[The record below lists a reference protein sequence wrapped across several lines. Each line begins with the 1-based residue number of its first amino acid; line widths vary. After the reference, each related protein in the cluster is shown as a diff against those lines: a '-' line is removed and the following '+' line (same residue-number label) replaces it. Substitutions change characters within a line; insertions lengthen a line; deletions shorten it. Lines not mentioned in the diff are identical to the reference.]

1 MKINYLLE
9 KVYSFPRVFRVLLLI
24 SIDILIIYFSVLLTF
39 NFDFNKSNY
48 INLLFIILG
57 FFSTLTYFFS
67 GFYLNITRYIGS
79 QTFYKF
85 AKKNLIIISC
95 IYFFGVLFNYKF
107 PSIFYFLKL
116 HIILTSLILLLRIF
130 IRDLVMKFSKD
141 KIINNLIG
149 IYGAGAAG
157 TQLLASLKLSGRLN
171 TIAFFDDNPKL
182 WGTKINEVK
191 IYSPH
196 QIYKFKDNL
205 KQILLAIPSI
215 EISRKRKII
224 KMLQNLELPILDIPS
239 IDEITKGKTKI
250 DALRPIPIEELLGR
264 EVIEAQSDLMNL
276 AIKNKIILITG
287 AGGSIGSELC
297 RQVIH
302 HKPKK
307 IIILDI
313 SEENLYNI
321 NEELLQI
328 NNDNIKILST
338 LGSSS
343 NFNLVNKT
351 IKDNNIDII
360 FHAAAYKH
368 VPIVELNPIEGIKN
382 NIFSTVT
389 VCEAS
394 ANNHIEKLIL
404 ISTDKSVRPTNI
416 MGASKRVAELIVQ
429 AYAEK
434 ESIKSHEDSTYK
446 ETLFSMVRFGNVLG
460 SSGSVVLKFKEQIES
475 GGPITLTDSN
485 IIRYFMTIKEAAQLV
500 IQSSVLSE
508 GGDIFLLDMGDPVK
522 IHDLAKQM
530 VNLSGLSIKNKNN
543 INGDIEIIST
553 GLRPGEKLY
562 EELLINAESKPTSN
576 PRIFKA
582 YEKSIKFLVVEK
594 ILKEF
599 KFHLDNYNLE
609 ESLKLLKKLVPEWK
623 KNNGLEDK

>member
-1 MKINYLLE
+1 MKINYFLE
-9 KVYSFPRVFRVLLLI
+9 KVYSFPRFLRVLLLI
-24 SIDILIIYFSVLLTF
+24 LFDILIIYFSILLTF
-39 NFDFNKSNY
+39 NFDFDKSNF
-48 INLLFIILG
+48 IRLLFISTS

-79 QTFYKF
+79 QTYYKF
-85 AKKNLIIISC
+85 AKKNLMIISF
-95 IYFFGVLFNYKF
+95 IYFLGIFFNYKL

-116 HIILTSLILLLRIF
+116 QIILTSLILLLRIF
-130 IRDLVMKFSKD
+130 IRDLVIKCSKD
-141 KIINNLIG
+141 KIINNSIG

-157 TQLLASLKLSGRLN
+157 SQLLSSLKLSGRLN
-171 TIAFFDDNPKL
+171 TIAFFDDDPKL
-182 WGTKINEVK
+182 WGTKINEVR
-191 IYSPH
+191 IYPPN

-215 EISRKRKII
+215 KISRKRKII

-250 DALRPIPIEELLGR
+250 DTLRPIPIDELLGR
-264 EVIEAQSDLMNL
+264 EVVEAQSDLMNL

-297 RQVIH
+297 RQVIQ

-307 IIILDI
+307 IVILEI

-321 NEELLQI
+321 NEKLLQI
-328 NNDNIKILST
+328 NIDNIKIVSI

-343 NFNLVNKT
+343 NFKLVNKT
-351 IKDNNIDII
+351 IKDNNINII

-382 NIFSTVT
+382 NIYSTVA
-389 VCEAS
+389 VCKAS
-394 ANNHIEKLIL
+394 AENNIEKFIL

-434 ESIKSHEDSTYK
+434 ESIKLIKDETKK
-446 ETLFSMVRFGNVLG
+446 ETLFSIVRFGNVLG
-460 SSGSVVLKFKEQIES
+460 SSGSVVLKFKEQIKS
-475 GGPITLTDSN
+475 GGPITLTDAN
-485 IIRYFMTIKEAAQLV
+485 IIRYFMTITEAAQLV
-500 IQSSVLSE
+500 IQSSVLSR

-522 IHDLAKQM
+522 IYDLAKQM
-530 VNLSGLSIKNKNN
+530 VNLSGLSVKNKNN

-562 EELLINAESKPTSN
+562 EELLINAESEPTSN

-582 YEKSIKFLVVEK
+582 YENSIKFLVVEK
-594 ILKEF
+594 ILNELQ
-599 KFHLDNYNLE
+599 FHLENYNLE
-609 ESLKLLKKLVPEWK
+609 ESLKLLKKLVPEWNK
-623 KNNGLEDK
+623 KK

>member
-1 MKINYLLE
+1 MKLNYFLE
-9 KVYSFPRVFRVLLLI
+9 KVYSFPRVLRVILLLT
-24 SIDILIIYFSVLLTF
+24 IDILIIYFSIQITF
-39 NFDFNKSNY
+39 NSEPNKSTFFNW
-48 INLLFIILG
+48 LFINMS

-79 QTFYKF
+79 QTYYKF
-85 AKKNLIIISC
+85 ARKNLFIIIFL
-95 IYFFGVLFNYKF
+95 YFLGSLLNYKL
-107 PSIFYFLKL
+107 PSIFYFVKF

-130 IRDLVMKFSKD
+130 IRDLVMKYSKD
-141 KIINNLIG
+141 KIVNNSIG

-157 TQLLASLKLSGRLN
+157 SQLLASLKLSGKLN

-191 IYSPH
+191 IYSPN

-215 EISRKRKII
+215 KISRKRKII

-250 DALRPIPIEELLGR
+250 DSLRPIPIEELLGR
-264 EVIEAQSDLMNL
+264 EVIEAQSDLMDL

-297 RQVIH
+297 RQVIKY
-302 HKPKK
+302 KPKK
-307 IIILDI
+307 IVILEI
-313 SEENLYNI
+313 SEENLYKI
-321 NEELLQI
+321 NEELSQI
-328 NNDNIKILST
+328 NIDSIKVVSI

-343 NFNLVNKT
+343 NYKLVNKT
-351 IKDNNIDII
+351 IKDNNINIV

-382 NIFSTVT
+382 NIFSTVA

-394 ANNHIEKLIL
+394 TANNIEKLIL

-434 ESIKSHEDSTYK
+434 ESINLNKHGTHK
-446 ETLFSMVRFGNVLG
+446 KTLFSMVRFGNVLG
-460 SSGSVVLKFKEQIES
+460 SSGSVVLKFKEQIKS

-500 IQSSVLSE
+500 IQSSVLSK
-508 GGDIFLLDMGDPVK
+508 GGDIFLLDMGNPVK
-522 IHDLAKQM
+522 IYDLAKQM

-543 INGDIEIIST
+543 LEGDIEIIST

-562 EELLINAESKPTSN
+562 EELLIDAEAEKTDHPL
-576 PRIFKA
+576 IFRAK
-582 YEKSIKFLVVEK
+582 ENFIIMDEIIPKLKNLKKNIDERNKDKTLK
-594 ILKEF
+594 ILKE
-599 KFHLDNYNLE
+599 
-609 ESLKLLKKLVPEWK
+609 LVKEWETK
-623 KNNGLEDK
+623 IK

>member
-1 MKINYLLE
+1 MKINHLLE
-9 KVYSFPRVFRVLLLI
+9 KIYNFPRVLRVLLLI

-39 NFDFNKSNY
+39 NFDLDKSNL
-48 INLLFIILG
+48 IKWIFFSISI
-57 FFSTLTYFFS
+57 FSTLTNFLS
-67 GFYLNITRYIGS
+67 GFYLNITRFIGS
-79 QTFYKF
+79 QSYYKF
-85 AKKNLIIISC
+85 AKINSIVIFL
-95 IYFFGVLFNYKF
+95 IYFFGEFLNFRL

-116 HIILTSLILLLRIF
+116 YIISTSLIFFIRIF
-130 IRDLVMKFSKD
+130 IRDLVLKYSKN
-141 KIINNLIG
+141 KLLNSSIG

-157 TQLLASLKLSGRLN
+157 SQLLASLKLSGELN
-171 TIAFFDDNPKL
+171 IIAFFDDNPKL
-182 WGTKINEVK
+182 WGTKINDVK
-191 IYSPH
+191 IYPPN

-215 EISRKRKII
+215 KISRKRKII
-224 KMLQNLELPILDIPS
+224 KMLQNLELPILDMPS
-239 IDEITKGKTKI
+239 IDEITKGETKI

-264 EVIEAQSDLMNL
+264 EVIQAQTNLMNL
-276 AIKNKIILITG
+276 AIKNKTILITG

-297 RQVIH
+297 RQAIQH
-302 HKPKK
+302 MPKK
-307 IIILDI
+307 IVIFDI
-313 SEENLYNI
+313 SEENLYKI
-321 NEELLQI
+321 NEQLLEI
-328 NNDNIKILST
+328 NIDKIKIVSI

-343 NFNLVNKT
+343 NFKLVSKT

-382 NIFSTVT
+382 NIFSTVA

-394 ANNHIEKLIL
+394 VSNNVEKLIL

-434 ESIKSHEDSTYK
+434 ESSKLSKNSTYK

-460 SSGSVVLKFKEQIES
+460 SSGSVVLKFKKQIKS
-475 GGPITLTDSN
+475 GGPITLTDPN

-500 IQSSVLSE
+500 NQSSVLSK
-508 GGDIFLLDMGDPVK
+508 GGDIFLLDMGEPVK
-522 IHDLAKQM
+522 IFDLAKQM

-562 EELLINAESKPTSN
+562 EELLIDAEAEKTDHPL
-576 PRIFKA
+576 IFRAK
-582 YEKSIKFLVVEK
+582 ENFIMMDEIIPKLKFLKKHIDERNKDQTLK
-594 ILKEF
+594 ILNELVKEWENQN
-599 KFHLDNYNLE
+599 KIN
-609 ESLKLLKKLVPEWK
+609 
-623 KNNGLEDK
+623 

>member
-9 KVYSFPRVFRVLLLI
+9 KIYSFPRFSRVLLLI
-24 SIDILIIYFSVLLTF
+24 SIDIFIIYFSVLITF
-39 NFDFNKSNY
+39 NFDLDNSNL
-48 INLLFIILG
+48 IKWLFLSISI
-57 FFSTLTYFFS
+57 FSTLTNFFS
-67 GFYLNITRYIGS
+67 GFYLNITRFIGS
-79 QTFYKF
+79 QTYYKF
-85 AKKNLIIISC
+85 AKINLIVIFF
-95 IYFFGVLFNYKF
+95 IYFFGKF
-107 PSIFYFLKL
+107 LNFRLPSIFSFLKL
-116 HIILTSLILLLRIF
+116 YIISTSLIFFIRIF
-130 IRDLVMKFSKD
+130 IRDLVMKYSKN
-141 KIINNLIG
+141 KNINNSIG

-157 TQLLASLKLSGRLN
+157 TQLLASLKLSRLN
-171 TIAFFDDNPKL
+171 IIAFFDDNPKL

-191 IYSPH
+191 IYPPH

-215 EISRKRKII
+215 KISRKRTII
-224 KMLQNLELPILDIPS
+224 KMLQNLELPILDMPS

-264 EVIEAQSDLMNL
+264 DVIEAQSDLMKL
-276 AIKNKIILITG
+276 AIQNKTILITG

-297 RQVIH
+297 RQVIQH
-302 HKPKK
+302 MPKK
-307 IIILDI
+307 IVLLEI
-313 SEENLYNI
+313 SEENLYKI

-328 NNDNIKILST
+328 NIDKIKIISI

-343 NFNLVNKT
+343 NFKLVSKT

-382 NIFSTVT
+382 NIFSTVA

-394 ANNHIEKLIL
+394 VENHIEKLIL

-416 MGASKRVAELIVQ
+416 MGASKRVAELVVQ

-434 ESIKSHEDSTYK
+434 ESTKFNKNSNYK

-460 SSGSVVLKFKEQIES
+460 SSGSVVLKFKEQIKS

-500 IQSSVLSE
+500 IQSSVLSK

-522 IHDLAKQM
+522 IYDLAKQM

-543 INGDIEIIST
+543 IEGDIEIIST

-562 EELLINAESKPTSN
+562 EELLIDAEAEKTDHPL
-576 PRIFKA
+576 IFRAK
-582 YEKSIKFLVVEK
+582 ENFIIMDEIIPKLKNLKKNIDERNKDQTLK
-594 ILKEF
+594 ILNELVKEWENQN
-599 KFHLDNYNLE
+599 KIN
-609 ESLKLLKKLVPEWK
+609 
-623 KNNGLEDK
+623 

>member
-1 MKINYLLE
+1 MKINFFLE
-9 KVYSFPRVFRVLLLI
+9 KVYSFPRVFRVFLLLT
-24 SIDILIIYFSVLLTF
+24 IDILIIYFSILITF
-39 NFDFNKSNY
+39 HSDPNKSTFFNW
-48 INLLFIILG
+48 LFINMSL
-57 FFSTLTYFFS
+57 FSTLTYFFS

-79 QTFYKF
+79 QTYYKF
-85 AKKNLIIISC
+85 ARKNLFIIIFL
-95 IYFFGVLFNYKF
+95 YFLGSLFNYKL
-107 PSIFYFLKL
+107 PSIFYFFKF

-130 IRDLVMKFSKD
+130 IRDLVMKYSKD
-141 KIINNLIG
+141 KFFNNSIG

-157 TQLLASLKLSGRLN
+157 SQLLASLKLSGKLN

-182 WGTKINEVK
+182 WGTKINEVR
-191 IYSPH
+191 IYPPN

-215 EISRKRKII
+215 KISRKRKII

-250 DALRPIPIEELLGR
+250 DSLRPIPIEELLGR

-276 AIKNKIILITG
+276 AIKNKIIMITG

-297 RQVIH
+297 RQVIK

-307 IIILDI
+307 IVILEI
-313 SEENLYNI
+313 SEENLYKINEDLSQINI
-321 NEELLQI
+321 NDVKLVSI
-328 NNDNIKILST
+328 

-343 NFNLVNKT
+343 NYKLVNKS

-382 NIFSTVT
+382 NIFSTVA
-389 VCEAS
+389 VCQAS
-394 ANNHIEKLIL
+394 AENNIEKLIL

-434 ESIKSHEDSTYK
+434 ESNFFKKDASYK
-446 ETLFSMVRFGNVLG
+446 KTLFSMVRFGNVLG
-460 SSGSVVLKFKEQIES
+460 SSGSVVLKFKEQIKH
-475 GGPITLTDSN
+475 GGPITLTDPN

-522 IHDLAKQM
+522 IYDLAKQM
-530 VNLSGLSIKNKNN
+530 INLSGLSIKNENN
-543 INGDIEIIST
+543 KDGEIEIIST

-562 EELLINAESKPTSN
+562 EELLINAKSKPTSN

-582 YEKSIKFLVVEK
+582 YEDSIKYFVVEK
-594 ILKEF
+594 ILEDL
-599 KFHLDNYNLE
+599 KFHLENYNLE
-609 ESLKLLKKLVPEWK
+609 ESLNILKELVPEWK
-623 KNNGLEDK
+623 KNRVFNS

>member
-1 MKINYLLE
+1 MKINYFLE
-9 KVYSFPRVFRVLLLI
+9 KVYSFPRFLRVLSLI
-24 SIDILIIYFSVLLTF
+24 SIDILIIYFSVLIT
-39 NFDFNKSNY
+39 FDFDSNKTPY
-48 INLLFIILG
+48 INLLFMSISFL
-57 FFSTLTYFFS
+57 STLTYFFS

-79 QTFYKF
+79 QTYYKF
-85 AKKNLIIISC
+85 AKKNFIIIFC
-95 IYFFGVLFNYKF
+95 IYLNGVCSNYKL

-130 IRDLVMKFSKD
+130 IRDLVMKLSKD
-141 KIINNLIG
+141 KEVNNSIG

-171 TIAFFDDNPKL
+171 TVAFFDDNPNL
-182 WGTKINEVK
+182 WGRKINEVK
-191 IYSPH
+191 IYPPH

-215 EISRKRKII
+215 NISRKRKKI

-276 AIKNKIILITG
+276 AIKNKTILITG

-297 RQVIH
+297 RQVIQN
-302 HKPKK
+302 KPKK
-307 IIILDI
+307 IIILEI

-328 NNDNIKILST
+328 NTDNIRVISI

-343 NFNLVNKT
+343 NYKLINKT
-351 IKDNNIDII
+351 IIDNNIDII

-382 NIFSTVT
+382 NIFSTVA
-389 VCEAS
+389 VCEAA

-434 ESIKSHEDSTYK
+434 ESIFLKK
-446 ETLFSMVRFGNVLG
+446 ER
-460 SSGSVVLKFKEQIES
+460 
-475 GGPITLTDSN
+475 
-485 IIRYFMTIKEAAQLV
+485 AC
-500 IQSSVLSE
+500 
-508 GGDIFLLDMGDPVK
+508 
-522 IHDLAKQM
+522 
-530 VNLSGLSIKNKNN
+530 
-543 INGDIEIIST
+543 
-553 GLRPGEKLY
+553 
-562 EELLINAESKPTSN
+562 
-576 PRIFKA
+576 
-582 YEKSIKFLVVEK
+582 KFLQ
-594 ILKEF
+594 
-599 KFHLDNYNLE
+599 
-609 ESLKLLKKLVPEWK
+609 
-623 KNNGLEDK
+623 

>member
-9 KVYSFPRVFRVLLLI
+9 KIYSFPRLSRVLLLI
-24 SIDILIIYFSVLLTF
+24 SIDIFIIYFSVFITF
-39 NFDFNKSNY
+39 NFDLNNSNL
-48 INLLFIILG
+48 IKWLFLSISIFSIL
-57 FFSTLTYFFS
+57 TNFFS
-67 GFYLNITRYIGS
+67 GFYLNITRFIGS
-79 QTFYKF
+79 QTYYKF
-85 AKKNLIIISC
+85 AKINLIVIFF
-95 IYFFGVLFNYKF
+95 IYLCGEFLNFKL
-107 PSIFYFLKL
+107 PSIFSFLKL
-116 HIILTSLILLLRIF
+116 YIISTSLIFFIRIF
-130 IRDLVMKFSKD
+130 IRDLVMKYSKN
-141 KIINNLIG
+141 KNINNSIG

-157 TQLLASLKLSGRLN
+157 TQLLASLKLSRLN
-171 TIAFFDDNPKL
+171 IVAFFDDNPKL

-191 IYSPH
+191 IYPPH
-196 QIYKFKDNL
+196 QIYKFKDSL

-215 EISRKRKII
+215 KISRKRTII
-224 KMLQNLELPILDIPS
+224 KMLQNLELPILDMPS

-264 EVIEAQSDLMNL
+264 EVIEAQSDLMKL
-276 AIKNKIILITG
+276 AIKNKTILITG

-297 RQVIH
+297 RQVIQ

-307 IIILDI
+307 IVILEI
-313 SEENLYNI
+313 SEENLYKI
-321 NEELLQI
+321 NEELFQI
-328 NNDNIKILST
+328 NIDKIKIISI

-343 NFNLVNKT
+343 NFKLVSKT

-382 NIFSTVT
+382 NIFSTVA

-394 ANNHIEKLIL
+394 VENHIEKLIL

-416 MGASKRVAELIVQ
+416 MGASKRVAELVVQ

-434 ESIKSHEDSTYK
+434 ESYKFKKDSNYK

-460 SSGSVVLKFKEQIES
+460 SSGSVVLKFKEQIKS

-485 IIRYFMTIKEAAQLV
+485 IIRYFMTMKEAAQLV
-500 IQSSVLSE
+500 IQSSVLSK
-508 GGDIFLLDMGDPVK
+508 GGDIFLLDMGNPVK
-522 IHDLAKQM
+522 IYDLAKQM

-543 INGDIEIIST
+543 IQGDIEIIST

-562 EELLINAESKPTSN
+562 EELLIDAEAEKTDHPL
-576 PRIFKA
+576 IFRAK
-582 YEKSIKFLVVEK
+582 ENFIIMDEIIPKLKDLKRNIDERNKDQTLK
-594 ILKEF
+594 ILNELVKEW
-599 KFHLDNYNLE
+599 DNQ
-609 ESLKLLKKLVPEWK
+609 
-623 KNNGLEDK
+623 NNMN

>member
-1 MKINYLLE
+1 MKINNLLE
-9 KVYSFPRVFRVLLLI
+9 KIYSFPRFSRILLLI
-24 SIDILIIYFSVLLTF
+24 SIDILIIYFSVNITF
-39 NFDFNKSNY
+39 NFDHNNSNL
-48 INLLFIILG
+48 IKLLFISLS
-57 FFSTLTYFFS
+57 FFSTLTNFFS
-67 GFYLNITRYIGS
+67 GFYLNITRFIGS
-79 QTFYKF
+79 QTYYKF
-85 AKKNLIIISC
+85 AKINLIVIFLIYFISKFFNFRLLNIFSFFKLYIIS
-95 IYFFGVLFNYKF
+95 
-107 PSIFYFLKL
+107 
-116 HIILTSLILLLRIF
+116 TSLIFCIRIF
-130 IRDLVMKFSKD
+130 IRDLVMKYSKN
-141 KIINNLIG
+141 KNINNSIA

-157 TQLLASLKLSGRLN
+157 TQLLASLKLSRLN
-171 TIAFFDDNPKL
+171 IIAFFDDNPKL

-191 IYSPH
+191 IYPPH

-215 EISRKRKII
+215 KISRKRTII
-224 KMLQNLELPILDIPS
+224 KILQNLELPILDMPS

-264 EVIEAQSDLMNL
+264 EVIEAQSDLMKL
-276 AIKNKIILITG
+276 AIKNKTILITG

-297 RQVIH
+297 RQVIQH
-302 HKPKK
+302 MPKK
-307 IIILDI
+307 IVLLEI
-313 SEENLYNI
+313 SEENLYKI

-328 NNDNIKILST
+328 NIDKIEMISV

-343 NFNLVNKT
+343 NYKLVSKT

-382 NIFSTVT
+382 NIFSTVA

-394 ANNHIEKLIL
+394 VENHIEKLIL

-416 MGASKRVAELIVQ
+416 MGASKRVAELVVQ

-434 ESIKSHEDSTYK
+434 ESTKFNKNSNYK
-446 ETLFSMVRFGNVLG
+446 KTFFSMVRFGNVLG
-460 SSGSVVLKFKEQIES
+460 SSGSVVLKFKEQIKS
-475 GGPITLTDSN
+475 GGPITLTDPN

-500 IQSSVLSE
+500 IQSSVLSK

-522 IHDLAKQM
+522 IYDLAKQM

-543 INGDIEIIST
+543 LEGDIEIIST

-562 EELLINAESKPTSN
+562 EELLIDAEAEKTDHPL
-576 PRIFKA
+576 IFRARENFIIMDEIFPKLKNLKKNID
-582 YEKSIKFLVVEK
+582 ERNKDQTLK
-594 ILKEF
+594 ILSELVKEWENQN
-599 KFHLDNYNLE
+599 KIN
-609 ESLKLLKKLVPEWK
+609 
-623 KNNGLEDK
+623 

>member
-1 MKINYLLE
+1 MK
-9 KVYSFPRVFRVLLLI
+9 YSK
-24 SIDILIIYFSVLLTF
+24 
-39 NFDFNKSNY
+39 NKN
-48 INLLFIILG
+48 
-57 FFSTLTYFFS
+57 
-67 GFYLNITRYIGS
+67 
-79 QTFYKF
+79 
-85 AKKNLIIISC
+85 
-95 IYFFGVLFNYKF
+95 
-107 PSIFYFLKL
+107 
-116 HIILTSLILLLRIF
+116 
-130 IRDLVMKFSKD
+130 
-141 KIINNLIG
+141 INNSIG

-157 TQLLASLKLSGRLN
+157 SQLLASLKLSRLN
-171 TIAFFDDNPKL
+171 IIAFFDDNQKL

-191 IYSPH
+191 IFPPH

-215 EISRKRKII
+215 EISRKRTII
-224 KMLQNLELPILDIPS
+224 KTLQNLELPILDMPS
-239 IDEITKGKTKI
+239 IDEITKGKSKI

-264 EVIEAQSDLMNL
+264 EVVEAQSDLMKL
-276 AIKNKIILITG
+276 AIKNKTILITG

-297 RQVIH
+297 RQVIKN
-302 HKPKK
+302 KPNK
-307 IIILDI
+307 IVILEI
-313 SEENLYNI
+313 SEENLYKI

-328 NNDNIKILST
+328 NFHKINIISI

-343 NFNLVNKT
+343 NLNLVSKT
-351 IKDNNIDII
+351 IKDNNVDII

-382 NIFSTVT
+382 NIFSTVA

-394 ANNHIEKLIL
+394 AENHIEKLIL

-434 ESIKSHEDSTYK
+434 ESTKFSKDSTYK

-460 SSGSVVLKFKEQIES
+460 SSGSVVPKFKEQIKS
-475 GGPITLTDSN
+475 GGPITLTDPN

-522 IHDLAKQM
+522 IYDLAKQM
-530 VNLSGLSIKNKNN
+530 INLSGLFHKNENN
-543 INGDIEIIST
+543 IDGDIEIIST

-594 ILKEF
+594 ILKDL
-599 KFHLDNYNLE
+599 KYHLENYNLE
-609 ESLKLLKKLVPEWK
+609 ESLKILKKLVPEWK
-623 KNNGLEDK
+623 KIKN

>member
-9 KVYSFPRVFRVLLLI
+9 KIYSFPRFSRVLSLI
-24 SIDILIIYFSVLLTF
+24 SIDILIIYFSVLITF
-39 NFDFNKSNY
+39 NFDHY
-48 INLLFIILG
+48 NLTIIKWIFASISIL
-57 FFSTLTYFFS
+57 STLTNFLS
-67 GFYLNITRYIGS
+67 GFYLNITRFIGS
-79 QTFYKF
+79 QAYYKF
-85 AKKNLIIISC
+85 AKINLVVIC
-95 IYFFGVLFNYKF
+95 FIYFFGELLNFRLPNIL
-107 PSIFYFLKL
+107 SFLKL
-116 HIILTSLILLLRIF
+116 YIISTSLIFFIRIL
-130 IRDLVMKFSKD
+130 IRDLVMKYSKN
-141 KIINNLIG
+141 KSINNSIG

-157 TQLLASLKLSGRLN
+157 SQLLASLKLSGKLN

-191 IYSPH
+191 IYPPH

-215 EISRKRKII
+215 KISRKRTII
-224 KMLQNLELPILDIPS
+224 KILQNLELPILDMPS

-264 EVIEAQSDLMNL
+264 EVIEAHKDLMKL
-276 AIKNKIILITG
+276 AIKNKTILITG

-297 RQVIH
+297 RQVIQY
-302 HKPKK
+302 KPNK
-307 IIILDI
+307 IVLLEI
-313 SEENLYNI
+313 SEENLYKI
-321 NEELLQI
+321 NEELLQK
-328 NNDNIKILST
+328 NIDKIQIVSI

-343 NFNLVNKT
+343 NFKLVSKT

-382 NIFSTVT
+382 NIFSTVA

-394 ANNHIEKLIL
+394 AKNHIEKLIL

-416 MGASKRVAELIVQ
+416 MGASKRVAELVVQ

-434 ESIKSHEDSTYK
+434 ESNKLNKDSNYK

-460 SSGSVVLKFKEQIES
+460 SSGSVVLKFKEQIKS

-500 IQSSVLSE
+500 IQSSVLSQ
-508 GGDIFLLDMGDPVK
+508 GGDIFLLDMGNPVK
-522 IHDLAKQM
+522 IYDLAKQM

-543 INGDIEIIST
+543 IEGDIEIIST

-562 EELLINAESKPTSN
+562 EELLIDAEAEKTDHPL
-576 PRIFKA
+576 IFRAK
-582 YEKSIKFLVVEK
+582 ENFIMMDEIIPKLKNLKKNIDERNKDQTLK
-594 ILKEF
+594 ILKE
-599 KFHLDNYNLE
+599 
-609 ESLKLLKKLVPEWK
+609 LVKEWENQNK
-623 KNNGLEDK
+623 IN

>member
-1 MKINYLLE
+1 MKINNFLE
-9 KVYSFPRVFRVLLLI
+9 KVYSFPRAFRVLLLI

-39 NFDFNKSNY
+39 NFDSDKSTL
-48 INLLFIILG
+48 INWLFISISI
-57 FFSTLTYFFS
+57 FSTLTNFFS
-67 GFYLNITRYIGS
+67 GFYLNITRFIGS
-79 QTFYKF
+79 QTYYKF
-85 AKKNLIIISC
+85 AKKNLIVIFF
-95 IYFFGVLFNYKF
+95 IYLLGEFLNFRL
-107 PSIFYFLKL
+107 PSIFYLLKL
-116 HIILTSLILLLRIF
+116 YIIFLSLIFFIRIF
-130 IRDLVMKFSKD
+130 IRDLVMKYSKN
-141 KIINNLIG
+141 KIINNSIG

-157 TQLLASLKLSGRLN
+157 SQLLASLKLSGKLN
-171 TIAFFDDNPKL
+171 IIAFFDDNQNL
-182 WGTKINEVK
+182 WGTKINEVR
-191 IYSPH
+191 IYPPS

-215 EISRKRKII
+215 KISRKRTII
-224 KMLQNLELPILDIPS
+224 KMLQKLELPILDIPS
-239 IDEITKGKTKI
+239 IDEITKGNTKI

-264 EVIEAQSDLMNL
+264 EVIEAQSALMSL
-276 AIKNKIILITG
+276 AIKNKTILITG

-297 RQVIH
+297 RQVIQNM
-302 HKPKK
+302 PKK
-307 IIILDI
+307 IVILEI
-313 SEENLYNI
+313 SEENLYKI
-321 NEELLQI
+321 NEELSQI
-328 NNDNIKILST
+328 NIEKLKIVSI

-343 NFNLVNKT
+343 NFKLVSKT

-382 NIFSTVT
+382 NIFSTVA

-394 ANNHIEKLIL
+394 AENHIEKLIL

-434 ESIKSHEDSTYK
+434 ESTKLNKDSNYK

-460 SSGSVVLKFKEQIES
+460 SSGSVVLKFKEQIKS
-475 GGPITLTDSN
+475 GGPITLTDPN

-522 IHDLAKQM
+522 IYDLAKQM
-530 VNLSGLSIKNKNN
+530 VNLSGLSIKNEKN
-543 INGDIEIIST
+543 IDGDIEIIST

-562 EELLINAESKPTSN
+562 EELLINAKSKPTSN
-576 PRIFKA
+576 TRIFKA
-582 YEKSIKFLVVEK
+582 YEKSIEFVVIEK
-594 ILKEF
+594 ILKEL
-599 KFHLDNYNLE
+599 KLHLDNYNLE
-609 ESLKLLKKLVPEWK
+609 ESLSILKKLVPEWK
-623 KNNGLEDK
+623 KN

>member
-1 MKINYLLE
+1 MKINNLLE
-9 KVYSFPRVFRVLLLI
+9 KIYSFPRFSRILLLI
-24 SIDILIIYFSVLLTF
+24 SIDILIIYFSVNITF
-39 NFDFNKSNY
+39 NFDLDNSNL
-48 INLLFIILG
+48 IKWVFLSLS
-57 FFSTLTYFFS
+57 FFSTLTNFFS
-67 GFYLNITRYIGS
+67 GFYLNITRFIGS
-79 QTFYKF
+79 QTYYKF
-85 AKKNLIIISC
+85 AKINLIVIFL
-95 IYFFGVLFNYKF
+95 IYFFGKF
-107 PSIFYFLKL
+107 LNFRLPSIFNFLKL
-116 HIILTSLILLLRIF
+116 FIISTSLIFFIRIF
-130 IRDLVMKFSKD
+130 IRDLVMKYSKN
-141 KIINNLIG
+141 KNINNSIG

-157 TQLLASLKLSGRLN
+157 TQLLASLKLSRFN
-171 TIAFFDDNPKL
+171 VIAFFDDNPKL

-191 IYSPH
+191 IYPPH

-215 EISRKRKII
+215 KISRKRTII
-224 KMLQNLELPILDIPS
+224 KILQKLELPILDMPS

-264 EVIEAQSDLMNL
+264 DVIEAQSDLMKL
-276 AIKNKIILITG
+276 AIQNKTILITG

-297 RQVIH
+297 RQVIQH
-302 HKPKK
+302 MPKK
-307 IIILDI
+307 IVLLEI
-313 SEENLYNI
+313 SEENLYKI

-328 NNDNIKILST
+328 NIDNIKIISI

-343 NFNLVNKT
+343 NFKLVSKT

-382 NIFSTVT
+382 NIFSTVA

-394 ANNHIEKLIL
+394 LENHIEKLIL

-416 MGASKRVAELIVQ
+416 MGASKRVAELVVQ

-434 ESIKSHEDSTYK
+434 ETSKFNKNRNYK
-446 ETLFSMVRFGNVLG
+446 KILFSMVRFGNVLG
-460 SSGSVVLKFKEQIES
+460 SSGSVVLKFKEQIKS
-475 GGPITLTDSN
+475 GGPITLTDPK

-500 IQSSVLSE
+500 IQSSVLSK

-522 IHDLAKQM
+522 IYDLAKQM

-543 INGDIEIIST
+543 LEGDIEIVFT

-562 EELLINAESKPTSN
+562 EELLIDAEAEKTDHPL
-576 PRIFKA
+576 IFKA
-582 YEKSIKFLVVEK
+582 KENFIIMDEIIPKLKNLKKNIDERNKDQTLK
-594 ILKEF
+594 ILNELVKEWVNQN
-599 KFHLDNYNLE
+599 KIN
-609 ESLKLLKKLVPEWK
+609 
-623 KNNGLEDK
+623 

>member
-1 MKINYLLE
+1 MKINYFLE
-9 KVYSFPRVFRVLLLI
+9 KVYSFPRVLRVLSLI
-24 SIDILIIYFSVLLTF
+24 SFDILIIYFSVLITF
-39 NFDFNKSNY
+39 NFDSNKTPY
-48 INLLFIILG
+48 MNLLFISIS

-79 QTFYKF
+79 QTYYKF
-85 AKKNLIIISC
+85 AKKNFIIIFC
-95 IYFFGVLFNYKF
+95 IYLIGVFSNYKL

-130 IRDLVMKFSKD
+130 IRDLVMKLSKD
-141 KIINNLIG
+141 KVVNNSIG

-171 TIAFFDDNPKL
+171 TVAFFDDNPKL

-191 IYSPH
+191 IYPPH

-215 EISRKRKII
+215 SISRKRKII

-276 AIKNKIILITG
+276 AIKNKTILITG

-297 RQVIH
+297 RQVIQN
-302 HKPKK
+302 KPKK
-307 IIILDI
+307 IIILEI

-321 NEELLQI
+321 NEEITQI
-328 NNDNIKILST
+328 NTDNIRILSI

-343 NFNLVNKT
+343 NYKLVNKT
-351 IKDNNIDII
+351 IIDNNIDII

-382 NIFSTVT
+382 NIFSTVA
-389 VCEAS
+389 VCEAA

-434 ESIKSHEDSTYK
+434 ESINSDKDNTYK

-460 SSGSVVLKFKEQIES
+460 SSGSVVLKFKEQIKS
-475 GGPITLTDSN
+475 GGPITLTDPN

-522 IHDLAKQM
+522 IYDLARQM
-530 VNLSGLSIKNKNN
+530 INLSGLSIKNESN

-562 EELLINAESKPTSN
+562 EELLINAESKPTTNS
-576 PRIFKA
+576 RIFKA
-582 YEKSIKFLVVEK
+582 YENSIKFIVIEK
-594 ILKEF
+594 ILKDL
-599 KFHLDNYNLE
+599 KFHLDNYNLN
-609 ESLKLLKKLVPEWK
+609 ESLNILKKLVPEWK
-623 KNNGLEDK
+623 KQSKEKLV

>member
-9 KVYSFPRVFRVLLLI
+9 KIYSFPRFSRVLLLI
-24 SIDILIIYFSVLLTF
+24 SIDIFIIYFSLLITF
-39 NFDFNKSNY
+39 NFDLDNSNL
-48 INLLFIILG
+48 IKWLFISISI
-57 FFSTLTYFFS
+57 FSTLTNFFS
-67 GFYLNITRYIGS
+67 GFYLNITRFIGS
-79 QTFYKF
+79 KTYYKF
-85 AKKNLIIISC
+85 AKINLIVIFL
-95 IYFFGVLFNYKF
+95 IYFFSKF
-107 PSIFYFLKL
+107 LNFRLPSIFSFLKL
-116 HIILTSLILLLRIF
+116 YIISTSLIFFIRIF
-130 IRDLVMKFSKD
+130 IRDLVMKYSKN
-141 KIINNLIG
+141 KNINNSIG

-157 TQLLASLKLSGRLN
+157 TQLLASLKLSRLN
-171 TIAFFDDNPKL
+171 IIAFFDDNPKL

-191 IYSPH
+191 IYPPH

-215 EISRKRKII
+215 KISRKRTII
-224 KMLQNLELPILDIPS
+224 KILQNLELPILDMPS

-264 EVIEAQSDLMNL
+264 EVIEAQSDLMKL
-276 AIKNKIILITG
+276 AIKNKTILITG

-297 RQVIH
+297 RQVIQH
-302 HKPKK
+302 MPKK
-307 IIILDI
+307 IILLDI
-313 SEENLYNI
+313 SEENLYKL

-328 NNDNIKILST
+328 NVDNIKIIT
-338 LGSSS
+338 ILGSSS
-343 NFNLVNKT
+343 NFKLVCKT

-382 NIFSTVT
+382 NIFSTVA

-394 ANNHIEKLIL
+394 VENHIEKLIL

-416 MGASKRVAELIVQ
+416 MGASKRVAELVVQ

-434 ESIKSHEDSTYK
+434 ESAKCKKDSNYK

-460 SSGSVVLKFKEQIES
+460 SSGSVVLKFKEQIKS

-500 IQSSVLSE
+500 IQSSVLSK
-508 GGDIFLLDMGDPVK
+508 GGDIFLLDMGNPVK
-522 IHDLAKQM
+522 IYDLAKQM

-543 INGDIEIIST
+543 IQGDIEIIST

-562 EELLINAESKPTSN
+562 EELLIDAEAEKTDHPL
-576 PRIFKA
+576 IFRAK
-582 YEKSIKFLVVEK
+582 ENFIIMDEIIPKLKDLKRNIDERNKDQTLK
-594 ILKEF
+594 ILNELVKEW
-599 KFHLDNYNLE
+599 DNQ
-609 ESLKLLKKLVPEWK
+609 
-623 KNNGLEDK
+623 NNMN